1 MTASTDG
8 HANGVKSHQHSQT
21 AQRTLDVLRLL
32 AGSKDDLT
40 LAAIARAVQ
49 APKGSLYPIL
59 STMHTAGFVDREQ
72 SSGHYSLSP
81 KVLELSK
88 NYLAHMDTVDAF
100 NTVSTSFVDRID
112 ETMQMA
118 VRSGTDI
125 IYVARRDSTQPVRLV
140 STVGQRLP
148 AHATALG
155 KCLLSECSEAELAA
169 LYPASQLTR
178 FTERTI
184 GSRDELMA
192 AVAEARDAGRAE
204 DWEEI
209 TAGLCCAA
217 APVRDA
223 SGRIVAAISFSLPVA
238 RAEAANWHLVR
249 DAITEAAAEIS
260 RRVGFGS

>member
-1 MTASTDG
+1 MSASPD
-8 HANGVKSHQHSQT
+8 GVKSHQHSQT

-32 AGSKDDLT
+32 AASKEGLT
-40 LAAIARAVQ
+40 LAAVARAVQ

-59 STMHTAGFVDREQ
+59 ATMQSSGFVDREQ
-72 SSGHYSLSP
+72 RSGQYFLSP

-88 NYLAHMDTVDAF
+88 TYLAQMDTVDAF
-100 NTVSTSFVDRID
+100 NAVSPSFVDRID

-155 KCLLSECSEAELAA
+155 KCLLSECSEEELVA
-169 LYPASQLTR
+169 LYPASELQR
-178 FTERTI
+178 FTDRTI
-184 GSRDELMA
+184 GFREALIA
-192 AVAEARDAGRAE
+192 AVAEVRDAGAAE

-217 APVRDA
+217 APIRDA
-223 SGRIVAAISFSLPVA
+223 SGRVVAAVSFSMPVA
-238 RAEAANWHLVR
+238 RADTANWHNLR
-249 DAITEAAAEIS
+249 AAIREAAAEIS
-260 RRVGFGS
+260 QRIGFRS

>member
-1 MTASTDG
+1 MNASSDG
-8 HANGVKSHQHSQT
+8 NAKGVKSHQHSQT

-32 AGSKDDLT
+32 AGSKDVLT

-59 STMHTAGFVDREQ
+59 ATMHTAGFVDREQ
-72 SSGHYSLSP
+72 GSGQYSLSP

-88 NYLAHMDTVDAF
+88 NYLAQMDIVDAF
-100 NTVSTSFVDRID
+100 NAVSTSFVDRID

-169 LYPASQLTR
+169 LYPTSQLER

-184 GSRDELMA
+184 GSVKALMA
-192 AVAEARDAGRAE
+192 AVAEARDAGGAE

-217 APVRDA
+217 APVREG
-223 SGRIVAAISFSLPVA
+223 SGRIVAAVSVSMPVA
-238 RAEAANWHLVR
+238 RADTATWHLLR
-249 DAITEAAAEIS
+249 GAIREAAAEIS
-260 RRVGFGS
+260 QCIGFSG

>member
-1 MTASTDG
+1 VSADPD
-8 HANGVKSHQHSQT
+8 GVKSHQHSQT

-32 AGSKDDLT
+32 AESKEGLS
-40 LAAIARAVQ
+40 LAAVARAVH
-49 APKGSLYPIL
+49 APKGRLYPIL
-59 STMHTAGFVDREQ
+59 ATMNSSGFVDREPG
-72 SSGHYSLSP
+72 SGQYFLSP

-88 NYLAHMDTVDAF
+88 HYLAQMDTVEAF
-100 NTVSTSFVDRID
+100 NAVSASFVDRID

-155 KCLLSECSEAELAA
+155 KCLLSDCSETELTA
-169 LYPASQLTR
+169 LYPTFELER

-184 GSRDELMA
+184 GSREALVA
-192 AVAEARDAGRAE
+192 AVAKARDAGGAE
-204 DWEEI
+204 DWEEV
-209 TAGLCCAA
+209 TSGLCCAA

-223 SGRIVAAISFSLPVA
+223 FGRIVAAVSFSMPVA
-238 RAEAANWHLVR
+238 RADTASWHLLR
-249 DAITEAAAEIS
+249 GAIREAAAEIS
-260 RRVGFGS
+260 RRVGFRS